1 MKNNKIS
8 GFQWAMTIFVFFV
21 ITMALSIML
30 RDFQSI
36 IGVKHFI
43 FEVTDLAPL
52 IAAIIC
58 ILVFKYKKVQL
69 AGLKF
74 SISLKVIERLLLAL
88 ILPLV
93 ILIIGMYS
101 FNTFADSFIL
111 LQSTGLSVP
120 ITHILIGHI
129 LMAFVVEFGFRSYLQ
144 NIVETKMN
152 TFFASIVV
160 GLMYSVFSANTTYG
174 TEFAAYNFLY
184 TFSFSMILGELIR
197 ATKGRTIYIAT
208 TFHASMTFGLIFLFS
223 EEIGD
228 LFSIKVIAISTAIV
242 AVGYIGLSLIIRG
255 IAYLTTRR
263 NLEELEP
270 NNYLDHVN
278 DDEET
283 NHTKAEKSSSNIKN
297 AEKTGVATASTVGIA
312 KNDTENTVADEPSIH
327 EGTENT
333 VADEPSIHEGTEKT
347 EPQHHID
354 NQTESNHDED
364 HDITSESVES
374 AESVKQAPQSDD
386 LTNDSNEDEKQSLK
400 EPATY
405 KEDRRSS
412 VVIDAEKH
420 IEKTEE
426 QSSDKNK

>member
-1 MKNNKIS
+1 MKKNKIS

-30 RDFQSI
+30 RDFQSV

-58 ILVFKYKKVQL
+58 ILVFKYKKIQL

-88 ILPLV
+88 ILPLI

-283 NHTKAEKSSSNIKN
+283 NHTEAEKSSSNIKDVK
-297 AEKTGVATASTVGIA
+297 KTGVATATTVGIA
-312 KNDTENTVADEPSIH
+312 KNDTENTL
-327 EGTENT
+327 
-333 VADEPSIHEGTEKT
+333 ADEPSIHEGTEKT
-347 EPQHHID
+347 ESQHHID
-354 NQTESNHDED
+354 NLTESNHDED

-374 AESVKQAPQSDD
+374 AESVKHAPQSDD
-386 LTNDSNEDEKQSLK
+386 LTNDSNEDETEQSLK

>member
-283 NHTKAEKSSSNIKN
+283 NHTKVEKSSSNIKN

-312 KNDTENTVADEPSIH
+312 KND
-327 EGTENT
+327 TENT

>member
-30 RDFQSI
+30 RDFQSV

-58 ILVFKYKKVQL
+58 IVIFKYKKVQL

-74 SISLKVIERLLLAL
+74 SISLKVIERILLAL
-88 ILPLV
+88 ILPLI

-283 NHTKAEKSSSNIKN
+283 NHTEAEKSSSNIKDV
-297 AEKTGVATASTVGIA
+297 EKTGVATASTIGIA

-327 EGTENT
+327 EGTE
-333 VADEPSIHEGTEKT
+333 KT
-347 EPQHHID
+347 ESQHHID

-374 AESVKQAPQSDD
+374 VESVKHAPQSDD
-386 LTNDSNEDEKQSLK
+386 LTNDSNEDETEQSLK

-426 QSSDKNK
+426 QSSDKN

>member
-1 MKNNKIS
+1 MKKNKIS

-30 RDFQSI
+30 RDFQSV

-58 ILVFKYKKVQL
+58 ILVFKYKKIQL

-88 ILPLV
+88 ILPLI

-283 NHTKAEKSSSNIKN
+283 NHTEAEKSSSNIKDV
-297 AEKTGVATASTVGIA
+297 EKTGVATASTVGIA
-312 KNDTENTVADEPSIH
+312 KNDTENTL
-327 EGTENT
+327 
-333 VADEPSIHEGTEKT
+333 ADEPSIHEGTEKT
-347 EPQHHID
+347 ESQHHID
-354 NQTESNHDED
+354 NLTESNHDED

-374 AESVKQAPQSDD
+374 AESVKHAPQSDD
-386 LTNDSNEDEKQSLK
+386 LTNDSNEDETEQSLK

-412 VVIDAEKH
+412 VVIDAEKY

>member
-297 AEKTGVATASTVGIA
+297 AEKTGVATASTLGIA
-312 KNDTENTVADEPSIH
+312 KND
-327 EGTENT
+327 TENT

>member
-69 AGLKF
+69 AGLRF

-88 ILPLV
+88 ILPLI

-283 NHTKAEKSSSNIKN
+283 NHTEAEKSSSNIKD
-297 AEKTGVATASTVGIA
+297 AEKAGVATASTVGIA
-312 KNDTENTVADEPSIH
+312 KNDTENTVTDEP
-327 EGTENT
+327 N
-333 VADEPSIHEGTEKT
+333 IHEGTEKT

-374 AESVKQAPQSDD
+374 AESVKHAPQSDD
-386 LTNDSNEDEKQSLK
+386 LTNDSNEDEIQSLK

-426 QSSDKNK
+426 QSSDKNI

>member
-30 RDFQSI
+30 RDFQSV

-43 FEVTDLAPL
+43 FEITDLAPL

-58 ILVFKYKKVQL
+58 ILVFKYKKIQL

-88 ILPLV
+88 ILPLI

-160 GLMYSVFSANTTYG
+160 GLMYSVFSANTTYD

-283 NHTKAEKSSSNIKN
+283 NHTEAEKSSSNIKD

-327 EGTENT
+327 EGTE
-333 VADEPSIHEGTEKT
+333 KT
-347 EPQHHID
+347 ESQHHID

-364 HDITSESVES
+364 HDITSKSVES
-374 AESVKQAPQSDD
+374 AESVKHAPQSDD
-386 LTNDSNEDEKQSLK
+386 LTNDSNEDETEQSLK

>member
-30 RDFQSI
+30 RDFQSV

-58 ILVFKYKKVQL
+58 ILVFKYKKIQL

-88 ILPLV
+88 ILPLI

-160 GLMYSVFSANTTYG
+160 GLMYSVFSANTTYD

-283 NHTKAEKSSSNIKN
+283 NHTEAEKSSSNIKD
-297 AEKTGVATASTVGIA
+297 AEKTGVATTSTVGIA

-327 EGTENT
+327 EGTE
-333 VADEPSIHEGTEKT
+333 KT
-347 EPQHHID
+347 ESQHHID

-364 HDITSESVES
+364 HDITSKSVES
-374 AESVKQAPQSDD
+374 AESVKHAPQSDD
-386 LTNDSNEDEKQSLK
+386 LTNDSNEDETEQSLK

>member
-88 ILPLV
+88 ILPLI

-255 IAYLTTRR
+255 VAYLTTRR

-283 NHTKAEKSSSNIKN
+283 NHTEAEKSSSNIKD

-312 KNDTENTVADEPSIH
+312 KNDTEK
-327 EGTENT
+327 T
-333 VADEPSIHEGTEKT
+333 VADEPSIHEGTEKA

-354 NQTESNHDED
+354 NQTESNHDEH

-374 AESVKQAPQSDD
+374 AESVKHAPQSDD
-386 LTNDSNEDEKQSLK
+386 LTNDSNEDEIQSLK

>member
-30 RDFQSI
+30 RDFQSV

-58 ILVFKYKKVQL
+58 ILVFKYKKIQL

-88 ILPLV
+88 ILPLI

-160 GLMYSVFSANTTYG
+160 GLMYSVFSANTTYD

-283 NHTKAEKSSSNIKN
+283 NHTEAEKSSSNIKD

-312 KNDTENTVADEPSIH
+312 
-327 EGTENT
+327 ENT

-347 EPQHHID
+347 ESQHHID

-364 HDITSESVES
+364 HDITSKSVES
-374 AESVKQAPQSDD
+374 AESVKHAPQSDD
-386 LTNDSNEDEKQSLK
+386 LTNDSNEDETEQSLK

>member
-30 RDFQSI
+30 RDFQSV

-58 ILVFKYKKVQL
+58 ILVFKYKKIQL

-88 ILPLV
+88 ILPLI

-160 GLMYSVFSANTTYG
+160 GLMYSVFSANTTYD

-283 NHTKAEKSSSNIKN
+283 NHTEAEKSSSNIKD
-297 AEKTGVATASTVGIA
+297 AEKTGVAIASTVGIA

-327 EGTENT
+327 EGTE
-333 VADEPSIHEGTEKT
+333 KT
-347 EPQHHID
+347 ESQHHID

-364 HDITSESVES
+364 HDITSKSVES
-374 AESVKQAPQSDD
+374 AESVKHAPQSDD
-386 LTNDSNEDEKQSLK
+386 LTNDSNEDETEQSLK

>member
-58 ILVFKYKKVQL
+58 IVIFKYKKVQL

-74 SISLKVIERLLLAL
+74 SISLKVIERILLAL
-88 ILPLV
+88 ILPLI

-283 NHTKAEKSSSNIKN
+283 NHTEAENSSSNIKDV
-297 AEKTGVATASTVGIA
+297 EKTGVATASTIGIA

-327 EGTENT
+327 EGTE
-333 VADEPSIHEGTEKT
+333 KT
-347 EPQHHID
+347 ESQHHID

-374 AESVKQAPQSDD
+374 VKHAPKSDD
-386 LTNDSNEDEKQSLK
+386 LTNDSNEDETEQSLK

>member
-30 RDFQSI
+30 RDFQSV

-58 ILVFKYKKVQL
+58 ILVFKYKKIQL

-88 ILPLV
+88 ILPLI

-160 GLMYSVFSANTTYG
+160 GLMYSVFSVNTTYD

-283 NHTKAEKSSSNIKN
+283 NHTEAEKSSSNIKD

-327 EGTENT
+327 EGTE
-333 VADEPSIHEGTEKT
+333 KT
-347 EPQHHID
+347 ESQHHID

-364 HDITSESVES
+364 HDITSKSVES
-374 AESVKQAPQSDD
+374 AESVKHAPQSDD
-386 LTNDSNEDEKQSLK
+386 LTNDSNEDETEQSLK

>member
-30 RDFQSI
+30 RDFQSV

-58 ILVFKYKKVQL
+58 ILVFKYKKIQL

-88 ILPLV
+88 ILPLI

-160 GLMYSVFSANTTYG
+160 GLMYSVFAANTTYD

-283 NHTKAEKSSSNIKN
+283 NHTEAEKSSSNIKD

-327 EGTENT
+327 EGTE
-333 VADEPSIHEGTEKT
+333 KT
-347 EPQHHID
+347 ESQHHID

-364 HDITSESVES
+364 HDITSKSVES
-374 AESVKQAPQSDD
+374 AESVKHAPQSDD
-386 LTNDSNEDEKQSLK
+386 LTNDSNEDETEQSLK

>member
-30 RDFQSI
+30 RDFQSV

-58 ILVFKYKKVQL
+58 ILVFKYKKIQL

-88 ILPLV
+88 ILPLI

-160 GLMYSVFSANTTYG
+160 GLMYSVFSANTTYD

-283 NHTKAEKSSSNIKN
+283 NHTEAEKSSSNIKD

-327 EGTENT
+327 EGTE
-333 VADEPSIHEGTEKT
+333 KT
-347 EPQHHID
+347 ESQHHID

-364 HDITSESVES
+364 HDITSKSVES
-374 AESVKQAPQSDD
+374 AESVKHAPQIDD
-386 LTNDSNEDEKQSLK
+386 LTNDSNEDETEQSLK

>member
-52 IAAIIC
+52 FAAIIC

-327 EGTENT
+327 EGTE
-333 VADEPSIHEGTEKT
+333 KT

>member
-30 RDFQSI
+30 RDFQSV

-58 ILVFKYKKVQL
+58 ILVFKYKKIQL

-88 ILPLV
+88 ILPLI

-160 GLMYSVFSANTTYG
+160 GLMYSVFSANTTYD

-283 NHTKAEKSSSNIKN
+283 NHTEAEKSSSNIKD

-327 EGTENT
+327 EGTE
-333 VADEPSIHEGTEKT
+333 KT
-347 EPQHHID
+347 ESQHHID

-364 HDITSESVES
+364 HDITSKSVES
-374 AESVKQAPQSDD
+374 AESVKHAPQSDD
-386 LTNDSNEDEKQSLK
+386 LTKDSNEDETEQSLK

>member
-88 ILPLV
+88 ILPLI

-283 NHTKAEKSSSNIKN
+283 NHTEAEKSSSNIKD

-312 KNDTENTVADEPSIH
+312 KNDTEKTA
-327 EGTENT
+327 
-333 VADEPSIHEGTEKT
+333 ADEPSIHEGTEKT

-354 NQTESNHDED
+354 NQTESNHDEH

-374 AESVKQAPQSDD
+374 AESVKHAPQSDD
-386 LTNDSNEDEKQSLK
+386 LTNDSNEDEIQSLK

>member
-21 ITMALSIML
+21 ITMVLSIML
-30 RDFQSI
+30 RDFQSV

-58 ILVFKYKKVQL
+58 ILVFKYKKIQL

-88 ILPLV
+88 ILPLI

-160 GLMYSVFSANTTYG
+160 GLMYSVFSANTTYD

-283 NHTKAEKSSSNIKN
+283 NHTEAEKSSSNIKD

-327 EGTENT
+327 EGTE
-333 VADEPSIHEGTEKT
+333 KT
-347 EPQHHID
+347 ESQHHID

-364 HDITSESVES
+364 HDITSKSVES
-374 AESVKQAPQSDD
+374 AESVKHAPQSDD
-386 LTNDSNEDEKQSLK
+386 LTNDSNEDETEQSLK

>member
-30 RDFQSI
+30 RDFQTV

-58 ILVFKYKKVQL
+58 IVIFKYKKVQL

-74 SISLKVIERLLLAL
+74 SISLKVIERILLAL
-88 ILPLV
+88 ILPLI

-283 NHTKAEKSSSNIKN
+283 NHTEAEKSSSNIKDV
-297 AEKTGVATASTVGIA
+297 EKTGVATASTIGIA

-327 EGTENT
+327 EGTE
-333 VADEPSIHEGTEKT
+333 KT
-347 EPQHHID
+347 ESQHHID

-374 AESVKQAPQSDD
+374 VESVKHAPQSDD
-386 LTNDSNEDEKQSLK
+386 LTNDSNEDETEQSLK

>member
-88 ILPLV
+88 ILPLI

-228 LFSIKVIAISTAIV
+228 LFSIKVIAISTAII

-255 IAYLTTRR
+255 VAYLTTRR

-283 NHTKAEKSSSNIKN
+283 NHTEAEKSSSNIKD

-312 KNDTENTVADEPSIH
+312 KNDTEK
-327 EGTENT
+327 T

-354 NQTESNHDED
+354 NQTESNHDEH

-374 AESVKQAPQSDD
+374 AESVKHAPQSDD
-386 LTNDSNEDEKQSLK
+386 LTNDSNEDEIQSLK

>member
-8 GFQWAMTIFVFFV
+8 GFQWVMTIFVFFV

-30 RDFQSI
+30 RDFQSV

-58 ILVFKYKKVQL
+58 IVIFKYKKVQL

-74 SISLKVIERLLLAL
+74 SISLKVIERILLAL
-88 ILPLV
+88 ILPLI

-283 NHTKAEKSSSNIKN
+283 NHTEAEKSSSNIKDV
-297 AEKTGVATASTVGIA
+297 EKTGVATASTIGIA

-327 EGTENT
+327 EGTE
-333 VADEPSIHEGTEKT
+333 KT
-347 EPQHHID
+347 ESQHHID

-374 AESVKQAPQSDD
+374 VESVKHAPQSDD
-386 LTNDSNEDEKQSLK
+386 LTNDSNEDETEQSLK

>member
-88 ILPLV
+88 ILPLI

-197 ATKGRTIYIAT
+197 ATKGCTIYIAT

-255 IAYLTTRR
+255 VAYLTTRR

-283 NHTKAEKSSSNIKN
+283 NHTEAEKSSSNIKD

-312 KNDTENTVADEPSIH
+312 KNDTEK
-327 EGTENT
+327 T

-354 NQTESNHDED
+354 NQTESNHDEH

-374 AESVKQAPQSDD
+374 AESVKHAPQSDD
-386 LTNDSNEDEKQSLK
+386 LTNDSNEDEIQSLK

>member
-30 RDFQSI
+30 RDFQSR

-52 IAAIIC
+52 IAAIVC

-74 SISLKVIERLLLAL
+74 TISLKVIERILLAL
-88 ILPLV
+88 ILPLI
-93 ILIIGMYS
+93 ILIIGMFS

-111 LQSTGLSVP
+111 LQSTDLSVP

-160 GLMYSVFSANTTYG
+160 GLIYSVFSANTTYG

-208 TFHASMTFGLIFLFS
+208 IFHASMTFGLVFLFS

-228 LFSIKVIAISTAIV
+228 LFSIKVIAISTSIV
-242 AVGYIGLSLIIRG
+242 AVAYIGLSLIIRG
-255 IAYLTTRR
+255 IAYLTTKRS
-263 NLEELEP
+263 LDEVEP
-270 NNYLDHVN
+270 NNYLDHIN
-278 DDEET
+278 DDAEAEDVKDDKT
-283 NHTKAEKSSSNIKN
+283 NTQDHKAEK
-297 AEKTGVATASTVGIA
+297 AATAGAVTATTAGIA
-312 KNDTENTVADEPSIH
+312 KHDNVTTSDEEANVNLEDNPTSEVGHSENQSAAIEDEERVIAPEATESADQNKNI
-327 EGTENT
+327 
-333 VADEPSIHEGTEKT
+333 
-347 EPQHHID
+347 
-354 NQTESNHDED
+354 QTEVDTNN
-364 HDITSESVES
+364 
-374 AESVKQAPQSDD
+374 ANDD
-386 LTNDSNEDEKQSLK
+386 KNSSLK
-400 EPATY
+400 EPSTY
-405 KEDRRSS
+405 KDDRRSS

-426 QSSDKNK
+426 QSTDTNK

>member
-88 ILPLV
+88 ILPLI

-283 NHTKAEKSSSNIKN
+283 NHTEAEKSSSNIKD
-297 AEKTGVATASTVGIA
+297 AEKAGVATASTVGIA
-312 KNDTENTVADEPSIH
+312 KNDTENTVTDEP
-327 EGTENT
+327 N
-333 VADEPSIHEGTEKT
+333 IHEGTEKT

-374 AESVKQAPQSDD
+374 AESVKHAPQSDD
-386 LTNDSNEDEKQSLK
+386 LTNDSNEDEIQSLK

-405 KEDRRSS
+405 KKDRRSS

-426 QSSDKNK
+426 QSSDKNI

>member
-88 ILPLV
+88 ILPLI

-255 IAYLTTRR
+255 VAYLTTRR

-283 NHTKAEKSSSNIKN
+283 NHTEAEKSSSNIKD

-312 KNDTENTVADEPSIH
+312 KNDTEK
-327 EGTENT
+327 T
-333 VADEPSIHEGTEKT
+333 VADEPSIHEGTEKI

-354 NQTESNHDED
+354 NQTESNHDEH

-374 AESVKQAPQSDD
+374 AESVKHAPQSDD
-386 LTNDSNEDEKQSLK
+386 LTNDSNEDEIQSLK

>member
-327 EGTENT
+327 EGTE
-333 VADEPSIHEGTEKT
+333 KT

-374 AESVKQAPQSDD
+374 PESVKQAPQSDD

>member
-30 RDFQSI
+30 RDFQSV

-58 ILVFKYKKVQL
+58 ILVFKYKKIQL

-74 SISLKVIERLLLAL
+74 SISLKVIQRLLLAL
-88 ILPLV
+88 ILPLI

-160 GLMYSVFSANTTYG
+160 GLMYSVFSANTTYD

-283 NHTKAEKSSSNIKN
+283 NHTEAEKSSSNIKD

-327 EGTENT
+327 EGTE
-333 VADEPSIHEGTEKT
+333 KT
-347 EPQHHID
+347 ESQHHID

-364 HDITSESVES
+364 HDITSKSVES
-374 AESVKQAPQSDD
+374 AESVKHAPQSDD
-386 LTNDSNEDEKQSLK
+386 LTNDSNEDETEQSLK

>member
-30 RDFQSI
+30 RDFQSV

-58 ILVFKYKKVQL
+58 IVIFKYKKVQL

-74 SISLKVIERLLLAL
+74 SISLKVIERILLAL
-88 ILPLV
+88 ILPLI

-197 ATKGRTIYIAT
+197 ATKERTIYIAT

-283 NHTKAEKSSSNIKN
+283 NHTEAEKSSSNIKDV
-297 AEKTGVATASTVGIA
+297 EKTGVATASTIGIA

-327 EGTENT
+327 EGTE
-333 VADEPSIHEGTEKT
+333 KT
-347 EPQHHID
+347 ESQHHID

-374 AESVKQAPQSDD
+374 VESVKHAPQSDD
-386 LTNDSNEDEKQSLK
+386 LTNDSNEDETEQSLK

>member
-30 RDFQSI
+30 RDFQSV

-58 ILVFKYKKVQL
+58 IVIFKYKKVQL

-74 SISLKVIERLLLAL
+74 SISLKVIERILLAL
-88 ILPLV
+88 ILPLI

-208 TFHASMTFGLIFLFS
+208 TFHTSMTFGLIFLFS

-283 NHTKAEKSSSNIKN
+283 NHTEAEKSSSNIKDV
-297 AEKTGVATASTVGIA
+297 EKTGVATASTIGIA

-327 EGTENT
+327 EGTE
-333 VADEPSIHEGTEKT
+333 KT
-347 EPQHHID
+347 ESQHHID

-374 AESVKQAPQSDD
+374 VESVKHAPQSDD
-386 LTNDSNEDEKQSLK
+386 LTNDSNEDETEQSLK

>member
-1 MKNNKIS
+1 MKKNKIS

-30 RDFQSI
+30 RDFQSV

-43 FEVTDLAPL
+43 FKVTDLAPL

-58 ILVFKYKKVQL
+58 ILVFKYKKIQL

-88 ILPLV
+88 ILPLI

-283 NHTKAEKSSSNIKN
+283 NHTEAEKSSSNIKDV
-297 AEKTGVATASTVGIA
+297 EKTGVATASTVGIA
-312 KNDTENTVADEPSIH
+312 KNDTENTL
-327 EGTENT
+327 
-333 VADEPSIHEGTEKT
+333 ADEPSIHEGTEKT
-347 EPQHHID
+347 ESQHHID
-354 NQTESNHDED
+354 NLTESNHDED

-374 AESVKQAPQSDD
+374 AESVKHAPQSDD
-386 LTNDSNEDEKQSLK
+386 LTNDSNEDETEQSLK

>member
-1 MKNNKIS
+1 MKKNKIS

-30 RDFQSI
+30 RDFQSV

-58 ILVFKYKKVQL
+58 ILVFKYKKIQL

-88 ILPLV
+88 ILPLI

-283 NHTKAEKSSSNIKN
+283 NHTEAEKSSSNIKDV
-297 AEKTGVATASTVGIA
+297 EKTGVATASTVGIA
-312 KNDTENTVADEPSIH
+312 KNDTENTL
-327 EGTENT
+327 
-333 VADEPSIHEGTEKT
+333 ADEPSIHEGTEKT
-347 EPQHHID
+347 ESQHHID
-354 NQTESNHDED
+354 NLTESNHDED
-364 HDITSESVES
+364 HDITLESVES
-374 AESVKQAPQSDD
+374 AESVKHAPQSDD
-386 LTNDSNEDEKQSLK
+386 LTNDSNEDETEQSLK

>member
-21 ITMALSIML
+21 ITMVLSIML

-58 ILVFKYKKVQL
+58 ILVFKYKKIQL

-88 ILPLV
+88 ILPLI

-283 NHTKAEKSSSNIKN
+283 NHTRAEKSSSNIKD

-312 KNDTENTVADEPSIH
+312 KNDTENTV
-327 EGTENT
+327 T
-333 VADEPSIHEGTEKT
+333 DEPSIHEGTEKT

-374 AESVKQAPQSDD
+374 AESVKHTPQSDD

>member
-1 MKNNKIS
+1 MKKNKIP

-30 RDFQSI
+30 RDFQSV

-58 ILVFKYKKVQL
+58 ILVFKYKKIQL

-88 ILPLV
+88 ILPLI

-283 NHTKAEKSSSNIKN
+283 NHTEAEKSSSNIKDV
-297 AEKTGVATASTVGIA
+297 EKTGVATASTVGIA
-312 KNDTENTVADEPSIH
+312 KNDTENTL
-327 EGTENT
+327 
-333 VADEPSIHEGTEKT
+333 ADEPSIHEGTEKT
-347 EPQHHID
+347 ESQHHID
-354 NQTESNHDED
+354 NLTESNHDED

-374 AESVKQAPQSDD
+374 AESVKHAPQSDD
-386 LTNDSNEDEKQSLK
+386 LTNDSNEDETEQSLK

>member
-30 RDFQSI
+30 RDFQSV

-58 ILVFKYKKVQL
+58 ILVFKYKKIQL

-88 ILPLV
+88 ILPLI

-160 GLMYSVFSANTTYG
+160 GLMYSVFSANTTYD

-283 NHTKAEKSSSNIKN
+283 NHTEAEKSSSNIKD

-327 EGTENT
+327 EGTE
-333 VADEPSIHEGTEKT
+333 KT
-347 EPQHHID
+347 ESQHHID

-364 HDITSESVES
+364 HDITSKSVES
-374 AESVKQAPQSDD
+374 AESVKHAPQSDD
-386 LTNDSNEDEKQSLK
+386 LTNDSNEDETEQSLK

-412 VVIDAEKH
+412 VVIDGEKH

>member
-30 RDFQSI
+30 RDFQSV

-58 ILVFKYKKVQL
+58 IVIFKYKKVQL

-74 SISLKVIERLLLAL
+74 SISLKVIERILLAL
-88 ILPLV
+88 ILPLI

-160 GLMYSVFSANTTYG
+160 GLMYSVFLANTTYG

-283 NHTKAEKSSSNIKN
+283 NHTEAENSSSNIKDV
-297 AEKTGVATASTVGIA
+297 EKTGVATASTIGIA

-327 EGTENT
+327 EGTE
-333 VADEPSIHEGTEKT
+333 KT
-347 EPQHHID
+347 ESQHHID

-374 AESVKQAPQSDD
+374 VKHAPKSDD
-386 LTNDSNEDEKQSLK
+386 LTNDSNEDETEQSLK

>member
-30 RDFQSI
+30 RDFQSV

-58 ILVFKYKKVQL
+58 ILVFKYKKIQL

-88 ILPLV
+88 ILPLI

-160 GLMYSVFSANTTYG
+160 GLMYSVFSANTTYD

-283 NHTKAEKSSSNIKN
+283 NHTEAKKSSSNIKD

-327 EGTENT
+327 EGTE
-333 VADEPSIHEGTEKT
+333 KT
-347 EPQHHID
+347 ESQHHID

-364 HDITSESVES
+364 HDITSKSVES
-374 AESVKQAPQSDD
+374 AESVKHAPQSDD
-386 LTNDSNEDEKQSLK
+386 LTNDSNEDETEQSLK